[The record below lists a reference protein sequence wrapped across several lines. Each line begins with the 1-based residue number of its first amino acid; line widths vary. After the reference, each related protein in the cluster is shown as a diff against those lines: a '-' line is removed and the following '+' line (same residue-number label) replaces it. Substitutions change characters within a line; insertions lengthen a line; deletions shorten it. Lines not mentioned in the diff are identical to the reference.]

1 MIVLGIGGSTH
12 DFGACVVVDGKVSFA
27 VEEERLSRI
36 KHHSLERLRVPRM
49 RLRSV
54 DYCLREIG
62 ATLDDV
68 DLVVANDLVYRGA
81 LRGLPAVVPVNHH
94 LSHAALVSYTSPR
107 AVQAILVVD
116 GFGSM
121 RDGHAETVSYFVTGD
136 DRVPR
141 PVHRETNRVRRRSA
155 DRPFSWKNFDFV
167 EHSLGELYS
176 FVTESIGFGLH
187 DAGKTMGLAPYGSE
201 RLVADMRRIT
211 GSDPA
216 GRVRF
221 DAAARGELAEL
232 IAVELAGEQG
242 WKPRADVARG
252 MQAVLEEALLR
263 RVHDLHRRT
272 GRDALAVGGGVF
284 LNSVA
289 NRRIREEGPFRD
301 FYVHGATGDSGT
313 AIGAALY
320 AYHRHTGELPC
331 GEEPVY
337 LGRSYPRAEILAALR
352 VSAAVAWTEG
362 GDVCARAAAVL
373 ADGGIVGWFQGRSEF
388 GPRALGNRS
397 ILADPGRP
405 GMKDRINSVVKHRE
419 GFRPFAPAILGA
431 RQAEVLDTAAPSGF
445 MCVNGTVRESARRD
459 FAAATHIDGSA
470 RYQTVTERTNPRF
483 HELISRFEALTG
495 VPGLLNT
502 SFNDNEP
509 IVETPG
515 EAIECF
521 LGSDIDCLVVEDFF
535 VTRR

>member
-12 DFGACVVVDGKVSFA
+12 DFSACVLVDGQVRIA

-36 KHHSLERLRVPRM
+36 KHHSLERLRVSDM

-68 DLVVANDLVYRGA
+68 DLVIANDLVYRGA
-81 LRGLPAVVPVNHH
+81 LRSLPAVTSINHH
-94 LSHAALVSYTSPR
+94 LSHAALVSYLSPQAR
-107 AVQAILVVD
+107 QAILVVD

-121 RDGHAETVSYFVTGD
+121 RGGKAETVSYFVTD
-136 DRVPR
+136 EDRVPR
-141 PVHRETNRVRRRSA
+141 LIHRETNRVRRIHA
-155 DRPFSWKNFDFV
+155 DRPFSWQNFDFV

-176 FVTESIGFGLH
+176 FVTEGIGFGLH

-201 RLVADMRRIT
+201 RLVEEFHRIIDV
-211 GSDPA
+211 DPI

-221 DAAARGELAEL
+221 DDVTRAEL
-232 IAVELAGEQG
+232 GLLIAAEPAATEE
-242 WKPRADVARG
+242 WKHQADVARAV
-252 MQAVLEEALLR
+252 QAVLEEALLR
-263 RVHDLHRRT
+263 RVRDLHRR
-272 GRDALAVGGGVF
+272 GERDALAVGGGVF

-289 NRRIREEGPFRD
+289 NQRIRDEGPFD
-301 FYVHGATGDSGT
+301 DCYLHGATGDSGT

-320 AYHRHTGELPC
+320 GYHQHTGKLPDTEELI
-331 GEEPVY
+331 Y
-337 LGRSYPRAEILAALR
+337 TGRRYARDETLAALR
-352 VSAAVAWTEG
+352 AAAGVDWLEDE
-362 GDVCARAAAVL
+362 DVCARAAGVL
-373 ADGGIVGWFQGRSEF
+373 AGGGVVGWFQGRSEY

-397 ILADPGRP
+397 ILADPSRP
-405 GMKDRINSVVKHRE
+405 EMKDRINSVVKHRE

-431 RQAEVLDTAAPSGF
+431 RQAEVLDTSARSVY
-445 MCVNGTVRESARRD
+445 MCVNGKVRDDARPR
-459 FAAATHIDGSA
+459 FAAATHVDASA

-483 HELISRFEALTG
+483 HELITRFEALTG

-502 SFNDNEP
+502 SFNDSEP

-515 EAIECF
+515 DAIACF
-521 LGSDIDCLVVEDFF
+521 LGSDIDCLVLDNFF
-535 VTRR
+535 VTKR